1 MNDECRH
8 GLHHQHH
15 HHHHVGIAEGIR
27 PTYVKKLQWVMGL
40 AIIYLAI
47 QTFGS
52 VSSGSLALLADA
64 GHKLA
69 DIGAL
74 GLALFASWF
83 SFLSSSPRKTFG
95 FYRLEIISA
104 LFNGI
109 GLMTIAGII
118 LWEALGRIGNPVNI
132 SGGTMLW
139 VSITGLLINFI
150 SAKLL
155 YPDKEL
161 NLNVKGALF
170 HIMSDI
176 ANSLGE
182 ILAAVGIM
190 LFHLTWLDT
199 LISMVIA
206 LLVFYNAARVFKEAL
221 NILMEAAPKHL
232 DVNQVRDYIL
242 SQPGVLDVHNLHIW
256 TITTGKEALLAHV
269 RVTKEQF
276 AYPSA
281 QTLENDLRQRFE
293 LCHITIQLE
302 PPGFVEETL
311 ID

>member
-1 MNDECRH
+1 
-8 GLHHQHH
+8 
-15 HHHHVGIAEGIR
+15 
-27 PTYVKKLQWVMGL
+27 MGL
-40 AIIYLAI
+40 AILYLII

-83 SFLSSSPRKTFG
+83 SFLSASPRKTFG
-95 FYRLEIISA
+95 FYRLEILAA
-104 LFNGI
+104 LFNGL
-109 GLMTIAGII
+109 GLMAIACII
-118 LWEALGRIGNPVNI
+118 LWEALGRVNHPVHIHGN
-132 SGGTMLW
+132 TMLG
-139 VSITGLLINFI
+139 VSMAGLLINFI

-182 ILAAVGIM
+182 IIAAIGIM
-190 LFHLTWLDT
+190 LFHMTWLDT
-199 LISMVIA
+199 FISMVIA

-221 NILMEAAPKHL
+221 HILMEAAPQHL
-232 DVNQVRDYIL
+232 DVEKIRDYIM
-242 SQPGVLDVHNLHIW
+242 SQPGVMDVHNLHVW

-269 RVTKEQF
+269 RVTEDTF

-281 QTLENDLRQRFE
+281 QNLENDLRQRFE

-302 PPGFVEETL
+302 PPGFVEES
-311 ID
+311 II